1 MSPETRLHIET
12 VLRDVL
18 SGSSGVR
25 FAVLFGSQAKGT
37 SQPGSDL
44 DLALHGAAPE
54 RVAELAA
61 QLSERL
67 GQEVDLVRLEEATIP
82 LLEEL
87 IDHCVVVYEAA
98 VGSAALWRSRVLAEL
113 EIDGPWYH
121 RMRDAWLLR
130 VAEQGM
136 LDGQ

>member
-1 MSPETRLHIET
+1 
-12 VLRDVL
+12 L
-18 SGSSGVR
+18 SRSEGVR
-25 FAVLFGSQAKGT
+25 FVLVFGSQAKGT
-37 SQPGSDL
+37 ASAASDL
-44 DLALHGAAPE
+44 DLALHGAARE
-54 RVAELAA
+54 RMPELAA

-87 IDHCVVVYEAA
+87 VAHGLVAYEVVP
-98 VGSAALWRSRVLAEL
+98 GSAALWRSRVLAQL

-121 RMRDAWLLR
+121 RMRDAWLSK
-130 VAEQGM
+130 VAERGV